1 MAAEPAPSA
10 VPPAAGSAP
19 APGEPRPPGGSWTRL
34 YLIVLGAL
42 AVEIGLLRLLSVSF
56 P

>member
-1 MAAEPAPSA
+1 MAAEPGPAPGA
-10 VPPAAGSAP
+10 AP
-19 APGEPRPPGGSWTRL
+19 APRPAEPRPPGGSWNRL

-42 AVEIGLLRLLSVSF
+42 ALEIGLLRLLSVSF

>member
-1 MAAEPAPSA
+1 MAAEPGPAPA
-10 VPPAAGSAP
+10 SAP
-19 APGEPRPPGGSWTRL
+19 TPAPVEPRPPGGSWSRL